1 MPKYFSCS
9 FFLLHHHCHCPGPV
23 SHYFSCLDYCSNLPT
38 GLPAS
43 TLGRPKVRSSQSCK
57 VAFLKGK
64 PDQFTLLCKTLQCLP
79 NFPMTHRTLHNPA
92 SLPLQLH
99 LLPPGSLCPV
109 IIPHQVYLHLR
120 AFARAVCTGSLEH
133 CHPLPIFAW
142 RTHFY
147 Y

>member
-1 MPKYFSCS
+1 MCRKSHC
-9 FFLLHHHCHCPGPV
+9 FFYLHDSHLNRPTVV
-23 SHYFSCLDYCSNLPT
+23 SQLCYCSNLPT